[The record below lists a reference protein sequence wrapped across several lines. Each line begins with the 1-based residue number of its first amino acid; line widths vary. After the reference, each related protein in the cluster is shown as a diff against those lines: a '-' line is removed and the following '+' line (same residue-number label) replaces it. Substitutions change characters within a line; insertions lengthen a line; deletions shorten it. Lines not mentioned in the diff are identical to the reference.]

1 MTSKARHRVWEMSAC
16 ALVLV
21 ACVGSELEVPA
32 NHPGNPA
39 ANSGTIASS
48 QALGKAFDLHVENT
62 EPRVSSH
69 TGHDHHTEETQA
81 SSPSPEASA
90 PATPN
95 QTKPDVATYVC
106 PMHPEIVRKEPGK
119 CPICG
124 MKLVP
129 KKEGK

>member
-1 MTSKARHRVWEMSAC
+1 MSAC

-32 NHPGNPA
+32 NHPGNPE
-39 ANSGTIASS
+39 ANNGTIASS
-48 QALGKAFDLHVENT
+48 TALGKAFDLHVEDT
-62 EPRVSSH
+62 EPSDSSH
-69 TGHDHHTEETQA
+69 AGHDHHAEGTPA
-81 SSPSPEASA
+81 SSPSPEASVPAA
-90 PATPN
+90 PSPSQQTP
-95 QTKPDVATYVC
+95 DSATYVC

>member
-1 MTSKARHRVWEMSAC
+1 MSGC

-32 NHPGNPA
+32 NHPGNPS
-39 ANSGTIASS
+39 ANTGKVASS
-48 QALGKAFDLHVENT
+48 TALGKAFDLHVEDAET
-62 EPRVSSH
+62 PASSH
-69 TGHDHHTEETQA
+69 AGHDHHAEATPA
-81 SSPSPEASA
+81 SSASPEAGVPAA
-90 PATPN
+90 PSQSQTTP
-95 QTKPDVATYVC
+95 DGATYVC
-106 PMHPEIVRKEPGK
+106 PMHPEIVRKESGK